1 MFLTIV
7 FPAYDEEKK
16 IKDDILRASEFLT
29 SNNIAGE
36 IIVVDDGSK
45 DRTYET
51 AVSTTT
57 LINQKLRVIKHKNN
71 LGKGAAVKSGV
82 MEASGEFILY
92 SDVGNII
99 PFNYALN
106 GIDSLKNNKAEIAN
120 GSRKLPDSII
130 LKEQGTDRIIASKYF
145 NWLIRIS
152 LNIPSYLT
160 DTQCGFK
167 IYRNKIGKK
176 LFSLLET
183 NGFLFE
189 LEIILRAIEQDYKL
203 IEFPVEW
210 RCDRDSRI
218 NILNT
223 APKIIGEIKSLR
235 KMFN

>member
-29 SNNIAGE
+29 SNNIDGE
-36 IIVVDDGSK
+36 IIVVDDGSN

-51 AVSTTT
+51 AFSIKE
-57 LINQKLRVIKHKNN
+57 LIGHNLKVISHKNN

-82 MEASGEFILY
+82 LESLGEYILY

-99 PFNYALN
+99 PFHFALK
-106 GIDSLKNNKAEIAN
+106 GIDSLNKNNADIAN
-120 GSRKLPDSII
+120 GSRKLPDSKIV
-130 LKEQGTDRIIASKYF
+130 KEQGTDRVIASKYF
-145 NWLIRIS
+145 NWLTHIS
-152 LNIPSYLT
+152 LNIPVYLT

-167 IYRNKIGKK
+167 IYRNEVGKK
-176 LFSLLET
+176 LFSQLQT
-183 NGFLFE
+183 SGFLFE
-189 LEIILRAIEQDYKL
+189 LEIILRGIEQDYKI

-218 NILNT
+218 NIFNT
-223 APKIIGEIKSLR
+223 APKIIKEIK
-235 KMFN
+235 

>member
-1 MFLTIV
+1 
-7 FPAYDEEKK
+7 
-16 IKDDILRASEFLT
+16 
-29 SNNIAGE
+29 
-36 IIVVDDGSK
+36 
-45 DRTYET
+45 
-51 AVSTTT
+51 
-57 LINQKLRVIKHKNN
+57 
-71 LGKGAAVKSGV
+71 

-92 SDVGNII
+92 TDVGNII
-99 PFNYALN
+99 PFNYVLN

-130 LKEQGTDRIIASKYF
+130 LKEQGADRIIASKYF

-189 LEIILRAIEQDYKL
+189 LEIILRAIELDYKV

-218 NILNT
+218 NIFNT
-223 APKIIGEIKSLR
+223 APKIISEIISLR